1 MIVVESVAA
10 INNVGH
16 GVNLVRDG
24 VSSNVDGQHLE
35 FTMRINNPALTAQV
49 MVSAARAAVRMQQKG
64 QYGAFTLI
72 ELPPIAMLPGTE
84 EQLIHLLV

>member
-10 INNVGH
+10 INSVGH

-35 FTMRINNPALTAQV
+35 FSMRINNPALTAQV
-49 MVSAARAAVRMQQKG
+49 MVSCARAAVRMQRKQ
-64 QYGAFTLI
+64 QYGAYTMI
-72 ELPPIAMLPGTE
+72 ELPPIALLPGDE
-84 EQLIHLLV
+84 EQLIRQLV